1 MQRIW
6 NMTYLVL
13 VATETFNVKLDPLQR
28 GELILD
34 AQVNSAAGASL
45 LALRE
50 AQWSETVVEIDEN
63 NRCSL

>member
-1 MQRIW
+1 
-6 NMTYLVL
+6 MTYLVL

-50 AQWSETVVEIDEN
+50 AQWL
-63 NRCSL
+63 SLIHI